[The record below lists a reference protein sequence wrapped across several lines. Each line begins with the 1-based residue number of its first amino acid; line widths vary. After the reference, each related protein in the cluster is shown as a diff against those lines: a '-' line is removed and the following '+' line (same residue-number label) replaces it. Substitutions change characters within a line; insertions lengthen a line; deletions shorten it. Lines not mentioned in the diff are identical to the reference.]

1 MKKLLLLSLA
11 ALLARSPAESQV
23 NPNAIKWGPPPTTIP
38 KGAQMA
44 VISGDP
50 SKEGIFVFRVRF
62 PAGYVIAPHHHSTDE
77 YVTVISGALNLG
89 MGKKLQ
95 RSSRPNLVA
104 GGFAHTKAGM
114 DHYVFT
120 RNGATI
126 QVMGEGPFTITYVN
140 PKDDPRNH

>member
-1 MKKLLLLSLA
+1 MRKLLLILLAASLA
-11 ALLARSPAESQV
+11 GSAAQAQV
-23 NPNAIKWGPPPTTIP
+23 NPAGVKWGPTSTTIP

-62 PAGYVIAPHHHSTDE
+62 PPGYVIAPHHHGTDE
-77 YVTVISGALNLG
+77 YVTVISGALNIG

-95 RSSRPNLVA
+95 RSGRPNLVT
-104 GGFAHTKAGM
+104 GGFIRTEAGM
-114 DHYVFT
+114 DHYVLT
-120 RNGATI
+120 RSGATI

-140 PKDDPRNH
+140 PKDDPRNR